1 MSRCIR
7 PAQRVFVQRSTWR
20 LRSHAGGTSRGQQS
34 RPHGPRARK
43 SVPVCQQTGT
53 LALNFGSA
61 PVVRVSAVHTLRSPN
76 ACGIH
81 IRCTNAARAS
91 VNAGQQARA
100 AMLDHLGGDAD
111 GDLLGRLRLDG
122 NADGH
127 VHLCDLV
134 FGEPRL
140 GELRVHERRL
150 LLAA

>member
-1 MSRCIR
+1 MRAAPLEANNR
-7 PAQRVFVQRSTWR
+7 VRTVPAHGKASPFVSKRGR
-20 LRSHAGGTSRGQQS
+20 LRSTSVLRRWHAS
-34 RPHGPRARK
+34 ARFTR
-43 SVPVCQQTGT
+43 C
-53 LALNFGSA
+53 A
-61 PVVRVSAVHTLRSPN
+61 PPN

-91 VNAGQQARA
+91 VNAGQQVRA